1 MTPKEKAKEL
11 VKKYSCLYHGI
22 EENLLE
28 IVVISDYAIESA
40 LIAVDLRLDGDF
52 IFSSI
57 EYGED
62 SLEYWQEVK
71 QEIEKL

>member
-11 VKKYSCLYHGI
+11 IDKMYNIDFFDDYNEIIKK
-22 EENLLE
+22 
-28 IVVISDYAIESA
+28 SA
-40 LIAVDLRLDGDF
+40 LIAVDLRLEGDF

-57 EYGED
+57 EYGGED
-62 SLEYWQEVK
+62 SLEYWIEVK